1 LDGLFAGPRRDDSLR
16 LRLAAREEKRQ
27 GSLHRLL
34 RRLDPHAATRIH
46 ANDRNKL
53 IRALEVC
60 ILARQPV
67 TDLHQTG
74 SEPLR
79 GFHTILIGLDP
90 KRADLYAVLDE
101 RCMSMLNGGLVE
113 EVRTILAMGYAREC
127 KPFEA
132 IGYKHALWLI
142 DGKHPSEYIFDE
154 MKKDTRH
161 YAKRQWTWFKKDTRV
176 SWMAGFGHFTQVQ
189 QNVDETLFTSL
200 AQRKIFFR

>member
-16 LRLAAREEKRQ
+16 LRLAAREEKRR

-46 ANDRNKL
+46 ANDHNKL
-53 IRALEVC
+53 IRALEIC

-67 TDLHQTG
+67 THLYQTG

-90 KRADLYAVLDE
+90 NRADLYAVLDE
-101 RCMSMLNGGLVE
+101 RCMTMLNGGLVE
-113 EVRTILAMGYAREC
+113 EVRAILAMGYSREC

-142 DGKHPSEYIFDE
+142 DGKYPAEYIFDE

-176 SWMAGFGHFTQVQ
+176 SWMTGFGHFTQVQ
-189 QNVDETLFTSL
+189 QNVDETLLTRLSP
-200 AQRKIFFR
+200 